1 MRLPIQPEAGGGE
14 GGGAG
19 GKHATTD
26 DVALS
31 NKYTL
36 PVRWLSEGV
45 SLFGDCC
52 DRERNSL
59 VVETNAPFS
68 WKKASCQSEPDVN
81 SMGTKSTRRG
91 EATTLNA
98 APVLNV
104 GARGGK
110 AIAWCEASATSK
122 KEPVE
127 AGALWR
133 GMG

>member
-26 DVALS
+26 AVALS
-31 NKYTL
+31 NKCTL
-36 PVRWLSEGV
+36 PVWWLSEGV
-45 SLFGDCC
+45 SLYGDCC
-52 DRERNSL
+52 DRERNSRSG
-59 VVETNAPFS
+59 NAPFS

-81 SMGTKSTRRG
+81 SMGTQSARPG
-91 EATTLNA
+91 EATMLTA
-98 APVLNV
+98 APVPNV

-110 AIAWCEASATSK
+110 AIARCDASATSK

-127 AGALWR
+127 AGALRR